1 MTFGAECGQVANQ
14 LVSKTLVGAMMHLQF
29 DLIATEVAGSAPK
42 AGESQLTL
50 ASEARSPSGAIDVR
64 GIVHKALLFCPLRY
78 QKNAQCQHIC
88 PFRGRM
94 CILTLMKQLSEARE
108 EIPTPR
114 MVRAARALVGIDQ
127 SVLAEEVGVDRKTI
141 VRIETD
147 TRQKIDA
154 RRRDVLML
162 IKEYFQNVRNIEF
175 IFPSE
180 ETGEGVRL
188 RSAEGFEVANQAPR
202 E

>member
-1 MTFGAECGQVANQ
+1 M
-14 LVSKTLVGAMMHLQF
+14 
-29 DLIATEVAGSAPK
+29 
-42 AGESQLTL
+42 
-50 ASEARSPSGAIDVR
+50 
-64 GIVHKALLFCPLRY
+64 Y
-78 QKNAQCQHIC
+78 
-88 PFRGRM
+88 
-94 CILTLMKQLSEARE
+94 ILTLMKQLSEAQE
-108 EIPTPR
+108 EIPTAR

-162 IKEYFQNVRNIEF
+162 IKEYFQDVRNIEF